1 MVIKKYICMYNK
13 QPKMIHTTHSVRVRY
28 AETDPMKYV
37 YYGNYATYLEVA
49 RVELFRSLGISYDE
63 IEKRGIFLPVSEYQI
78 KYIKPALYDQLLT
91 IKTTVKKLPGVRI
104 IFDYEIYNEDN
115 EKISSAQTT
124 LFFLEAQS
132 NKIIKC
138 PDFLM
143 DLILSKWD
151 A

>member
-1 MVIKKYICMYNK
+1 
-13 QPKMIHTTHSVRVRY
+13 MIHTTTSIRVRY

-78 KYIKPALYDQLLT
+78 KYIKPALYDQVLN
-91 IKTTVKKLPGVRI
+91 IKTYVKAKPGVRI
-104 IFDYEIYNEDN
+104 FFDYEIYNEND
-115 EKISSAQTT
+115 EKITEARTT
-124 LFFLEAQS
+124 LFFLNAEN

-138 PDFLM
+138 PEFLM
-143 DLILSKWD
+143 ELIEERWTEQ
-151 A
+151 

>member
-1 MVIKKYICMYNK
+1 
-13 QPKMIHTTHSVRVRY
+13 MINTTHSIRVRY

-49 RVELFRSLGISYDE
+49 RVELFRSLGMPYDE

-91 IKTTVKKLPGVRI
+91 IKTYVKKLPGVRI
-104 IFDYEIYNEDN
+104 IFEYEIYNENN
-115 EKISSAQTT
+115 EKISTAETT

-143 DLILSKWD
+143 DLILSKWEE
-151 A
+151 